1 MVLIDSSV
9 WVSFL
14 QSGGERQLVQL
25 LGLNEVL
32 MHDMVQGDIALGS
45 REQRKKA
52 LALLQLLPL
61 LPTLTVASHSEVM
74 RLVDKHMLYGQG
86 VGYVDAHLLTA
97 AVLRPGTLFWTNDKR
112 LRSAATLLG
121 ISFESL
127 AH

>member
-14 QSGGERQLVQL
+14 QSGGELQLVQL

-32 MHDMVQGDIALGS
+32 MHDMVQGEVAMGS
-45 REQRKKA
+45 KEQRKNA
-52 LALLQLLPL
+52 LALLPL
-61 LPTLTVASHSEVM
+61 LPTLMVADHLEVM

-97 AVLRPGTLFWTNDKR
+97 AVLRPGTLFWTRDKR
-112 LRSAATLLG
+112 LGKAATLLG